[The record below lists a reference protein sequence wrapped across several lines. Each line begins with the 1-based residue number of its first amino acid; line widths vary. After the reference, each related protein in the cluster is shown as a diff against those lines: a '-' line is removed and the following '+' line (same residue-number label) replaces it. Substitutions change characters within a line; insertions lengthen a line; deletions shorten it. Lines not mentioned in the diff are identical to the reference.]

1 MLAAW
6 SAVRKVPTWA
16 FPAVGAVLLLAL
28 PLFEPQYELTRY
40 VQLTLILA
48 LVVSGLNISLGYAGQ
63 LAIGQAAMYAAGAY
77 TAGLLSSAGHSD
89 LLLQIAAGGLAALV
103 VGIVTGIPGLRLG
116 SWSLAMTSFFLVL
129 LVPDIVDLFEEETG
143 GHLGLATMLDPT
155 LFGQRVTPDDMY
167 YVIVVV
173 AVIWFAV
180 FRNVVASRHGIAFQV
195 LKQSPV
201 LASSVGM
208 SVFRTKLT
216 GYAIGAVPAG
226 FGGALLANL
235 DLFVTPEAFT
245 LHMAT
250 GALAASILGGSVSVY
265 GALFGSSIVQ
275 FNNDQSSSFAE
286 YALVFFGAFLLI
298 GGVLLRGGVAG
309 VLRTG
314 IRRLDHAAGRWP
326 RSPETVAK
334 AAGADRAAVG
344 AGGTVDLSPIEGGA
358 LEVNGLSKAF
368 GGNRALRDVSLRAEP
383 GRVTA
388 LIGPNGSGKTTLL
401 NLVCGFYRRGS
412 GTITVTGSRIDGA
425 SPHRIA
431 RLGIARTF
439 QTPLIPPGVSVAET
453 VVSGR
458 YTTDRAGFLSA
469 VLRGPR
475 FRAVRRRDLARA
487 YDVLRLVGL
496 EHLFDVEAAT
506 LPLGQRRMLEVARA
520 LVREPKVLLL
530 DEAASG
536 LDEAE
541 VETLAAVIR
550 RIRDAGCAVILVE
563 HNFGLVLSLA
573 DRIVVLARGAVLAEG
588 TPDEIEADV
597 RVRDEY
603 LGIVE
608 HGEASTADAPTTSPK
623 REPGAVP
630 ERTAR

>member
-1 MLAAW
+1 VLALWA
-6 SAVRKVPTWA
+6 AVRKVPTWV
-16 FPAVGAVLLLAL
+16 FPAVVGLVVLVL
-28 PLFEPQYELTRY
+28 PSLQPAYEVTRQI
-40 VQLTLILA
+40 QLTLILA
-48 LVVSGLNISLGYAGQ
+48 LVVSGLNISLGYSGQ
-63 LAIGQAAMYAAGAY
+63 LAIGQVAMYAAGAY
-77 TAGLLSSAGHSD
+77 TAGLLSSAGHTD
-89 LLLQIAAGGLAALV
+89 LLLQIAAAGLAALV

-129 LVPDIVDLFEEETG
+129 LVPDIVELFAEETG
-143 GHLGLATMLDPT
+143 GHLGLATIMPPT
-155 LFGQRVTPDDMY
+155 IFGQALPDDAMY
-167 YVIVVV
+167 YVIAVVTI
-173 AVIWFAV
+173 IWFAV

-226 FGGALLANL
+226 FAGALLANL
-235 DLFVTPEAFT
+235 DLFVTPEAFSF
-245 LHMAT
+245 HMAT
-250 GALAASILGGSVSVY
+250 GTLAASILGGSVSVY
-265 GALFGSSIVQ
+265 GAIFGASVVE
-275 FNNDQSSSFAE
+275 FGNNQSSSFAE

-309 VLRTG
+309 LLRTG
-314 IRRLDHAAGRWP
+314 IRRLDRAAGIWP
-326 RSPETVAK
+326 RPAPAL
-334 AAGADRAAVG
+334 AAGGDPA
-344 AGGTVDLSPIEGGA
+344 TLPPIEGGA
-358 LEVNGLSKAF
+358 LEVKDVAKAF
-368 GGNRALRDVSLRAEP
+368 GGNQALRGVSLRAEP
-383 GRVTA
+383 GKVTA

-401 NLVCGFYRRGS
+401 NLICGFYRRDT
-412 GTITVTGSRIDGA
+412 GTITVAGSSIDGA

-431 RLGIARTF
+431 RLGVARTF
-439 QTPLIPPGVSVAET
+439 QTPLIPPGVSVAE
-453 VVSGR
+453 VVISGR
-458 YTTDRAGFLSA
+458 YTSDRAGFLSA
-469 VLRGPR
+469 VLRSPK
-475 FRAVRRRDLARA
+475 FRRVRRRDLARA
-487 YDVLRLVGL
+487 EEVLSLVGL
-496 EHLFDVEAAT
+496 AHLFDIEAAT

-520 LVREPKVLLL
+520 LAREPKVLLL

-541 VETLAAVIR
+541 VETLATVIR

-573 DRIVVLARGAVLAEG
+573 DHIVVLARGGVLAEG
-588 TPDEIEADV
+588 SPAEIESDV

-608 HGEASTADAPTTSPK
+608 PGDEPTDEGSAT
-623 REPGAVP
+623 VP

>member
-1 MLAAW
+1 VLALW
-6 SAVRKVPTWA
+6 TAVRKVPTWA
-16 FPAVGAVLLLAL
+16 FPAAAALLVLAL
-28 PLFEPQYELTRY
+28 PLFEPDYELTRY

-63 LAIGQAAMYAAGAY
+63 LAIGQVAMYAAGAY

-129 LVPDIVDLFEEETG
+129 LVPDIVDVFEEETG
-143 GHLGLATMLDPT
+143 GHLGLSTMLSPT
-155 LFGQRVTPDDMY
+155 LFGRTLAPDDMY

-173 AVIWFAV
+173 AIIWFAV

-245 LHMAT
+245 FHMAT
-250 GALAASILGGSVSVY
+250 GTLAASILGGPVSVY
-265 GALFGSSIVQ
+265 GSIFGASIVQ

-286 YALVFFGAFLLI
+286 YSLVFFGAFLLI

-309 VLRTG
+309 LLRGG
-314 IRRLDHAAGRWP
+314 IRRLDRAAGLFP
-326 RSPETVAK
+326 RRREAVA
-334 AAGADRAAVG
+334 AAADRADA
-344 AGGTVDLSPIEGGA
+344 GTVELPPIEAGA
-358 LEVNGLSKAF
+358 LEVSGLSKAF

-401 NLVCGFYRRGS
+401 NLVCGFYRRDS
-412 GTITVTGSRIDGA
+412 GTITVAGDRIDGA

-431 RLGIARTF
+431 RLGVARTF
-439 QTPLIPPGVSVAET
+439 QTPLIPPGVSVAEA

-458 YTTDRAGFLSA
+458 YTIDKAGFLSA
-469 VLRGPR
+469 VLRLPR

-496 EHLFDVEAAT
+496 EHLFDIEAAT

-541 VETLAAVIR
+541 VERLAEVIG

-573 DRIVVLARGAVLAEG
+573 DRIVVLARGGVLAEG
-588 TPDEIEADV
+588 TSEQIEADV

-603 LGIVE
+603 LGIVDDD
-608 HGEASTADAPTTSPK
+608 AAATLADEEPTT
-623 REPGAVP
+623 VP
-630 ERTAR
+630 ERMAR

>member
-1 MLAAW
+1 MLQLW
-6 SAVRKVPTWA
+6 TAVRKVPTWV
-16 FPAVGAVLLLAL
+16 FPAAIGLFVLVL
-28 PLFEPQYELTRY
+28 PLLGPGYELTR
-40 VQLTLILA
+40 QIELTLILA

-77 TAGLLSSAGHSD
+77 TAGMLSSAGHTD
-89 LLLQIAAGGLAALV
+89 LLLQIVAAGLAALA
-103 VGIVTGIPGLRLG
+103 VGILTGIPGLRLG

-129 LVPDIVDLFEEETG
+129 LVPDIVDIFEEDTG
-143 GHLGLATMLDPT
+143 GHLGLSTMLNPT
-155 LFGQRVTPDDMY
+155 LFGRSLAPDAMY
-167 YVIVVV
+167 YVIVIV
-173 AVIWFAV
+173 AIIWFAV

-245 LHMAT
+245 FHMAT
-250 GALAASILGGSVSVY
+250 GALAASILGGSMSVY
-265 GALFGSSIVQ
+265 GAVFGASIIQ
-275 FNNDQSSSFAE
+275 FNNDQSSNFAE
-286 YALVFFGAFLLI
+286 YSLVFFGAFLLI

-309 VLRTG
+309 LLRTG
-314 IRRLDHAAGRWP
+314 IRRLDRAAGLWP
-326 RSPETVAK
+326 RRPAG
-334 AAGADRAAVG
+334 AAGGGAAE
-344 AGGTVDLSPIEGGA
+344 AVDLPPIEGGA
-358 LEVNGLSKAF
+358 LEVDAVAKAF
-368 GGNRALRDVSLRAEP
+368 GGNRALREVSLRAEP
-383 GRVTA
+383 GQVTA

-401 NLVCGFYRRGS
+401 NLVCGFYRRDAGR
-412 GTITVTGSRIDGA
+412 ITVAGTAIDGA

-431 RLGIARTF
+431 RLGVTRTF
-439 QTPLIPPGVSVAET
+439 QTPLIPPGVSVAE
-453 VVSGR
+453 VVISGR
-458 YTTDRAGFLSA
+458 YTSDEVGFLSA
-469 VLRGPR
+469 VLRGPK
-475 FRAVRRRDLARA
+475 FRRVRRHDLARA
-487 YDVLRLVGL
+487 EDMLRLVGL
-496 EHLFDVEAAT
+496 AHLFDTEAAT

-588 TPDEIEADV
+588 TPEEIENDV

-608 HGEASTADAPTTSPK
+608 PGDAP
-623 REPGAVP
+623 AVEEAGTLP
-630 ERTAR
+630 ERTAK

>member
-1 MLAAW
+1 MLQFW
-6 SAVRKVPTWA
+6 TAVRKVPTWV
-16 FPAVGAVLLLAL
+16 FPAAIGLFVLVL
-28 PLFEPQYELTRY
+28 PLLGPGYELTR
-40 VQLTLILA
+40 QIELTLILA

-63 LAIGQAAMYAAGAY
+63 LAVGQAAMYAAGAY
-77 TAGLLSSAGHSD
+77 TAGMLSSAGHTD
-89 LLLQIAAGGLAALV
+89 LLLQIVAAGLAALL
-103 VGIVTGIPGLRLG
+103 VGILTGIPGLRLG

-129 LVPDIVDLFEEETG
+129 LVPDIVDIFEEDTG
-143 GHLGLATMLDPT
+143 GHLGLTTMLNPT
-155 LFGQRVTPDDMY
+155 LFGRPLAAEAMY
-167 YVIVVV
+167 YVIVIVTI
-173 AVIWFAV
+173 IWFTV

-208 SVFRTKLT
+208 SVFRTKLI

-235 DLFVTPEAFT
+235 DLFVTPESFT
-245 LHMAT
+245 FHVAT
-250 GALAASILGGSVSVY
+250 GVLAASILGGSMSVY
-265 GALFGSSIVQ
+265 GAVFGASIIQ
-275 FNNDQSSSFAE
+275 FNNDQSSNFAE
-286 YALVFFGAFLLI
+286 YSLVFFGAFLLI

-309 VLRTG
+309 LLRTG
-314 IRRLDHAAGRWP
+314 IRRLDRAAGLWP
-326 RSPETVAK
+326 RRP
-334 AAGADRAAVG
+334 AGAASGGAADAVE
-344 AGGTVDLSPIEGGA
+344 LPPIEAGA
-358 LEVNGLSKAF
+358 LEVAEAAKAF
-368 GGNRALRDVSLRAEP
+368 GGNHALRGVSLRAEP
-383 GRVTA
+383 GQVTA

-401 NLVCGFYRRGS
+401 NLVCGFYRRDAGRIIVA
-412 GTITVTGSRIDGA
+412 GTAIDGA

-431 RLGIARTF
+431 RLGVTRTF
-439 QTPLIPPGVSVAET
+439 QTPLIPPGVSVAEV

-458 YTTDRAGFLSA
+458 YTSDEVGFLSA
-469 VLRGPR
+469 VLRGPK
-475 FRAVRRRDLARA
+475 FRRVRRRDLARA
-487 YDVLRLVGL
+487 EDMLRLVGL
-496 EHLFDVEAAT
+496 EHLSDTEAAT

-536 LDEAE
+536 LDETE

-588 TPDEIEADV
+588 TPEEIENDV

-608 HGEASTADAPTTSPK
+608 SGDAPAGEEAETL
-623 REPGAVP
+623 P
-630 ERTAR
+630 ERTAK